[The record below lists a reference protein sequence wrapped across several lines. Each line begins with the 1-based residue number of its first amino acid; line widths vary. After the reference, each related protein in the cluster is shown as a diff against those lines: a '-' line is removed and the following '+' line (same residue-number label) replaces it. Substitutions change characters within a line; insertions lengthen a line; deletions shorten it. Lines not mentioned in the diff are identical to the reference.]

1 MNERSRHIRDRLIAL
16 RAMSHELYRWLF
28 LEDGQGWART
38 DSDRAA
44 ETMRAVD
51 VQATSVP
58 ASASSLLTLIQMHVF
73 VDSADVFAVRLG
85 EMKSKR
91 RGPPPARLVV

>member
-1 MNERSRHIRDRLIAL
+1 MNGPYQGQIDSSSCHVARTLPLAL
-16 RAMSHELYRWLF
+16 F
-28 LEDGQGWART
+28 DVQGWART

-58 ASASSLLTLIQMHVF
+58 ASASSLLILIQMHVF

-91 RGPPPARLVV
+91 RGSPPARLVV